1 MPTEACELNRSFSLR
16 GAKGDTHIKEVLKVS
31 SYQTESF
38 FLIYVGLKELKEE
51 CFLMI
56 WLSVAE

>member
-1 MPTEACELNRSFSLR
+1 MPTEACGLNRSFSLCS
-16 GAKGDTHIKEVLKVS
+16 AKGETHIKEVLKAS

-38 FLIYVGLKELKEE
+38 FLIYVRLKELKEDS
-51 CFLMI
+51 FLKI